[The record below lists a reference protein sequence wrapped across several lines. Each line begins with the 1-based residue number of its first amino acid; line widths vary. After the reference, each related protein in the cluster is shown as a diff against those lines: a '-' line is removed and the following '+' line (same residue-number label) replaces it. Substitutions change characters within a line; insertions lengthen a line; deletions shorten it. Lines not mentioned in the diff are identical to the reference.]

1 MKAETPKR
9 TAAKTPRK
17 RKPDNP
23 EQFER
28 FVEAARKAGVDESG
42 EAFERAFD
50 KIAPP
55 IKVPKSHP

>member
-1 MKAETPKR
+1 MRTKAPRRATPK
-9 TAAKTPRK
+9 TGSK

-42 EAFERAFD
+42 KAFEVAFD
-50 KIAPP
+50 KI
-55 IKVPKSHP
+55 VRPKYNKGQS

>member
-1 MKAETPKR
+1 MKAKPPKR
-9 TAAKTPRK
+9 SEPKTPRK

-50 KIAPP
+50 RIAPP
-55 IKVPKSHP
+55 RRPSSKK

>member
-1 MKAETPKR
+1 MKARTPKR
-9 TAAKTPRK
+9 PVAPPKLRRT

-28 FVEAARKAGVDESG
+28 FVETARKLGADESG

-50 KIAPP
+50 KIVAPKP
-55 IKVPKSHP
+55 RARR